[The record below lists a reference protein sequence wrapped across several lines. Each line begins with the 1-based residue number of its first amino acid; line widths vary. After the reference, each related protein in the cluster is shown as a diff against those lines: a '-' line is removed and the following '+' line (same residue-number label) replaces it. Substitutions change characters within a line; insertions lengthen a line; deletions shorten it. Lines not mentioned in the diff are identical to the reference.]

1 MSIEDPDADRVEQ
14 LRPADYDEADDEDYP
29 DPGEMPL
36 DADPLDVAD
45 QHRPVRLDDD
55 QDG

>member
-29 DPGEMPL
+29 DLGEMPL